1 MNRSRITG
9 DLVSQNNI
17 FVDIANDRVG
27 IGSTIPAHKLS
38 LPDDEKIS
46 LGDSAN
52 LQIYYD
58 ASSYIT
64 NSTAGHLFIKTIN
77 GGSDIN
83 LQSADDFF
91 VTTGT
96 KNSIIA
102 RDSAQV
108 ELYHNGNK
116 KFETTSTGAIIT
128 GRLIIDGL
136 DLGDSETIRLGDSQD
151 LQLFHNGSHSYI
163 SDLGTGDLRITGS
176 AVHIQNAA
184 QSENMIKCFEGD
196 RVELYHNNSKKFQS
210 TAYGVNVTGTTDTD
224 GLIAVSYTHL
234 RAHET

>member
-1 MNRSRITG
+1 MNRSRVTG
-9 DLVSQNNI
+9 DLASHGNI

-108 ELYHNGNK
+108 ELYHN
-116 KFETTSTGAIIT
+116 A
-128 GRLIIDGL
+128 
-136 DLGDSETIRLGDSQD
+136 
-151 LQLFHNGSHSYI
+151 
-163 SDLGTGDLRITGS
+163 
-176 AVHIQNAA
+176 
-184 QSENMIKCFEGD
+184 
-196 RVELYHNNSKKFQS
+196 SKKLET
-210 TAYGVNVTGTTDTD
+210 TAYGIDVTGTTDTD
-224 GLIAVSYTHL
+224 GLAVSGVSTFTGVIDANAGADISGGVSIGGELNLIGSSDAAKYIDARVGTSNNLNFRSTSGGDSNHVTMMSL
-234 RAHET
+234 NTSGALSLIHN